1 MHFWTRLW
9 VLRKLTIGQNFIPKL
24 QDHLLGR
31 LLNREFD
38 GDEHQFTNAE
48 QNTIRIVDNRIY
60 SAKVLHVNYTTYD
73 GIKTQ

>member
-1 MHFWTRLW
+1 MRLW

-73 GIKTQ
+73 I